1 MRNMFSRL
9 PITSAIALSSA
20 CFLALAMVVVGGI
33 VYVVASG
40 QASNT
45 AVDKQNASLRTAA
58 TIFEERVEGARIS
71 WTADGSVGRIE
82 LERLPEFS
90 DHGMIDT
97 ITRMTGETA
106 TVFAWDPETEDFWRA
121 TTNIIKPDGNRAV
134 GTPLGTGGAVY
145 PVIMAGETFVGRA
158 TILGKDYYTIYAPIF
173 SPADDVIGILY
184 AGVER
189 AAVLANVQELMMSFL
204 LLAAPVVLL
213 FLALIWFMV
222 RFLMRPVT
230 RLAEVTGNIAND
242 QLDVDVPY
250 TERSDQIGGMA
261 QAVETLKQRSAERR
275 ELTADQASSKEEAE
289 LRQRQVSK
297 LIDAFRT
304 TSTELL
310 MSVEETASGLDQT
323 AEALSGIARES
334 TNHSSETS
342 ALADEATQN
351 VQTVAGAAE
360 ELASSISE
368 ISSQVAR
375 TTEIVDRAT
384 EGTRTTN
391 DKVSGLAESAAKI
404 GEVVT
409 LIQAI
414 AEQTNLLALNA
425 TIEAARAGEA
435 GKGFAVVA
443 SEVKG
448 LATQTS
454 KATEEIGAQIAAI
467 QGATEEAV
475 QAIGHIAGIMEEV
488 NSYTSTIAAAVEE
501 QGAATS
507 EISANVQR
515 ASKGTTAVSE
525 NMSKLAATVDETS
538 SSAERVLS
546 AYDELAAKND
556 RLKAEIS
563 QFLDEVTAA

>member
-1 MRNMFSRL
+1 MGNIFSKL
-9 PITSAIALSSA
+9 SITSAM
-20 CFLALAMVVVGGI
+20 ALASAAFLTLAMLIIGGI
-33 VYVVASG
+33 VYVVSNG
-40 QASNT
+40 QATNS
-45 AVDKQNASLRTAA
+45 AVYKQDASLRTAA
-58 TIFEERVEGARIS
+58 TIFQERVPGARITWNS
-71 WTADGSVGRIE
+71 DGSVGRIE
-82 LERLPEFS
+82 LESLPEFA
-90 DHGMIDT
+90 DHEMIDT

-145 PVIMAGETFVGRA
+145 PVMLDGETFAGQA
-158 TILGKDYYTIYAPIF
+158 TILGKEYYTIYEPIF
-173 SPADDVIGILY
+173 APNGDVIGILY
-184 AGVER
+184 AGVEQ
-189 AAVLANVQELMMSFL
+189 AAVLANVREIMTSFV
-204 LLAAPVVLL
+204 LLAAPVILV
-213 FLALIWFMV
+213 FLGLMWFMV
-222 RFLMRPVT
+222 RRLMRPVT
-230 RLAEVTGNIAND
+230 HLAEVTAHIAED
-242 QLDVDVPY
+242 DLTVEVPY
-250 TERSDQIGGMA
+250 TERTDQIGSMA
-261 QAVETLKQRSAERR
+261 QAVETLKERSAERR
-275 ELTADQASSKEEAE
+275 QLAAVQETSKEEAE
-289 LRQRQVSK
+289 IRQHRVSE
-297 LIDAFRT
+297 LIAGFRSST
-304 TSTELL
+304 TELL
-310 MSVEETASGLDQT
+310 ASVEETASGLDKT

-334 TNHSSETS
+334 SSRSSETS
-342 ALADEATQN
+342 TLAEDATQN
-351 VQTVAGAAE
+351 VQAVAGAAE
-360 ELASSISE
+360 ELAASISE

-384 EGTRTTN
+384 VGTRTTN
-391 DKVSGLAESAAKI
+391 EKVAGLAASAAKI

-467 QGATEEAV
+467 QGSTEDAV
-475 QAIGHIAGIMEEV
+475 QAIGDIAEIMEEV
-488 NSYTSTIAAAVEE
+488 NSYTSTIAAAVEQ

-515 ASKGTTAVSE
+515 ASEGTTAVSE
-525 NMSKLAATVDETS
+525 NMTKLAETVDETS

-546 AYDELAAKND
+546 AYDELAAKNTK
-556 RLKAEIS
+556 LKSEIG